1 MYYKILPSKRS
12 KLSTISDIELFDYL
26 DKFNKNLIRWGDGE
40 TNIALGFPNIFQES
54 NQQLKQ
60 TLNEIVMN
68 YSEKSP
74 YILALPTKFI
84 DSKNSNLTLKE
95 KNTWSKTRHYF
106 SKNKIKY
113 LVADAFVFRNFLTH
127 RDGVSNI
134 IIKQWLAKY
143 NSLILVSSNNES
155 ENFIRNF
162 IGDFNIKHILIKPK
176 NAFEDLDKIYSD
188 IKEKYLKLENC
199 AILISAGPTAKV
211 IVYKLSNECIPAF
224 DVGYLLD
231 PEPILKKY
239 NISERVQQK

>member
-1 MYYKILPSKRS
+1 MKLIKKMYYKILPSKRS

-95 KNTWSKTRHYF
+95 KNTWSKTNYLF
-106 SKNKIKY
+106 SEAAPAQKVYANHFKRRTNVCRVKF
-113 LVADAFVFRNFLTH
+113 VAQPKTPRAFIHHL
-127 RDGVSNI
+127 
-134 IIKQWLAKY
+134 
-143 NSLILVSSNNES
+143 
-155 ENFIRNF
+155 
-162 IGDFNIKHILIKPK
+162 
-176 NAFEDLDKIYSD
+176 
-188 IKEKYLKLENC
+188 
-199 AILISAGPTAKV
+199 
-211 IVYKLSNECIPAF
+211 
-224 DVGYLLD
+224 
-231 PEPILKKY
+231 
-239 NISERVQQK
+239 